1 MTVLAT
7 KFENQSWF
15 SHATSYLSSH
25 FAAVEARM
33 QTTFRYVEL
42 HTENRNTFSYEFASI
57 LRDSGSIF
65 GSVADALV
73 RGASAAPTREYNFS
87 DYRDFLRR
95 EIPDIGQRTICVRPC
110 FPAGIVVPFEELQTA
125 TGTPGWW
132 DAYNKVKH
140 HEYYEFRMGNLENC
154 VTAVSALA
162 LLGFLMRIFISDALF
177 VNVGIVYHTNSID
190 MSEKRRLFPRISNAL

>member
-7 KFENQSWF
+7 KFKNQSWF
-15 SHATSYLSSH
+15 SHAASYLSSR
-25 FAAVEARM
+25 FPAVEARM

-73 RGASAAPTREYNFS
+73 RGASAAPIREYNFG

-95 EIPDIGQRTICVRPC
+95 EVPDIGQRTICLRPC
-110 FPAGIVVPFEELQTA
+110 FPAGIVVPFEELQTT

-140 HEYYEFRMGNLENC
+140 HEYAEFRVGNLENC

-162 LLGFLMRIFISDALF
+162 LLGFLMGIFISDALF
-177 VNVGIVYHTNSID
+177 GNVGVVCPANSID

>member
-7 KFENQSWF
+7 KFENQTWF

-25 FAAVEARM
+25 LLAVEARM

-73 RGASAAPTREYNFS
+73 RGASAAPTREYNFG
-87 DYRDFLRR
+87 DYRDFLRK
-95 EIPDIGQRTICVRPC
+95 EVPDIGQWTVCLRPR
-110 FPAGIVVPFEELQTA
+110 FPAGTVIPFEELQTE

-140 HEYYEFRMGNLENC
+140 HEYHEFRMGSLENC
-154 VTAVSALA
+154 VTAVSGLV
-162 LLGFLMRIFISDALF
+162 LLGFLMGIFISDPLF
-177 VNVGIVYHTNSID
+177 VNVGIVYHPNSID
-190 MSEKRRLFPRISNAL
+190 RSPERRLFPRVSNPG